1 MKKYFIILFVL
12 AFALNNYSVAKTN
25 SQCENLQYSA
35 TRDDLKFYKNY
46 AEQAKKERM
55 TIFNALLLTD
65 EQLDCQNKL
74 FNEYSE
80 LLKNK
85 YKELSEQ
92 TKVFNE
98 LKNKNASRKSL
109 AIQERR
115 VNSIK
120 KEIKKIIENENK
132 QIVKILDREQK
143 SKFKMIQKLQKKS
156 VKDLKKE
163 KNYYKS
169 NPKMRPFACP
179 KKN

>member
-1 MKKYFIILFVL
+1 M
-12 AFALNNYSVAKTN
+12 
-25 SQCENLQYSA
+25 
-35 TRDDLKFYKNY
+35 
-46 AEQAKKERM
+46 
-55 TIFNALLLTD
+55 
-65 EQLDCQNKL
+65 
-74 FNEYSE
+74 
-80 LLKNK
+80 
-85 YKELSEQ
+85 SEQ